1 MLNRCYRIHL
11 MMYLPAS
18 VSRQKEN
25 LIDERK
31 EVLISHIPMRFE
43 NLQKDMAAVFKI
55 TKGVG
60 NVFFKIWVDL
70 GTHVV
75 RMKFCGITQE
85 NGIPMTSTGEG
96 RMLKEAN

>member
-1 MLNRCYRIHL
+1 M
-11 MMYLPAS
+11 
-18 VSRQKEN
+18 
-25 LIDERK
+25 ERYG
-31 EVLISHIPMRFE
+31 LLS
-43 NLQKDMAAVFKI
+43 FKLLR
-55 TKGVG
+55 GVG

-75 RMKFCGITQE
+75 RIKFCGITQE